1 MGFLDVV
8 NHLLNFTAPAAFMAV
23 FTAFFARAVLFRKR
37 KLPGLPR
44 LAGVCFLAGLLV
56 LVAGL
61 AIFGRDGRMMT
72 YAGMAMACA
81 TVPWLAARAWRP
93 G

>member
-1 MGFLDVV
+1 MGLLDVV

-37 KLPGLPR
+37 RLPGFRR
-44 LAGVCFLAGLLV
+44 LAGISFLAGLLV
-56 LVAGL
+56 LVAGWPFL
-61 AIFGRDGRMMT
+61 
-72 YAGMAMACA
+72 AGMA
-81 TVPWLAARAWRP
+81 